1 MDKSIT
7 SETRVTDTRSPG
19 DELLRTASDNTDL
32 LAPGSLAPKEKLNTL
47 YDCVIDAYQDEYKDI
62 NENWRSIETKAQGA
76 VAIAGIFA
84 AGAFAFTRE
93 LMANA
98 SASQKWMHILTMVF
112 LISSVVL
119 SICSLFVRRTSAAP
133 LGESME
139 NLIRD
144 ILLSEIP
151 EAELP
156 VRLSN
161 FQKQQSARWKT
172 INQELTLANTRKGLL
187 LLTAQCL
194 LVLAIVTVGALTITI
209 VLAPREATA
218 IQEKNR

>member
-1 MDKSIT
+1 MNK
-7 SETRVTDTRSPG
+7 DTRQSSR
-19 DELLRTASDNTDL
+19 DELARSLSNTPEL
-32 LAPGSLAPKEKLNTL
+32 QAAKEKLNTL
-47 YDCVIDAYQDEYKDI
+47 YDNVITAYQDEYKDI
-62 NENWRSIETKAQGA
+62 NETWRSIETKAQGA

-98 SASQKWMHILTMVF
+98 SPLQKWMHVLTMVF

-119 SICSLFVRRTSAAP
+119 AVCSLFVRRASTAP
-133 LGESME
+133 FGRSME
-139 NLIRD
+139 NLVRD
-144 ILLSEIP
+144 LVVNDIP

-161 FQKQQSARWKT
+161 FQKQHSARWQST
-172 INQELTLANTRKGLL
+172 NEELFWANRRKGVFLL
-187 LLTAQCL
+187 IAQSF